1 MFWVVALS
9 LHWCAWLCVCYM
21 FCMVGCQFWAVLLGV
36 LFIICYI
43 SMLHLV
49 KEQIPEEPL
58 SKEPLQEPVPTTEE
72 VFVQDILDQPTAKTK
87 ETISE
92 NPQDVGIDKV
102 AGGTVTAKT
111 IEQAE
116 VALKQVALDQ
126 PQGDDFQEEQV
137 LP

>member
-1 MFWVVALS
+1 M
-9 LHWCAWLCVCYM
+9 
-21 FCMVGCQFWAVLLGV
+21 
-36 LFIICYI
+36 
-43 SMLHLV
+43 
-49 KEQIPEEPL
+49 
-58 SKEPLQEPVPTTEE
+58 
-72 VFVQDILDQPTAKTK
+72 QDILDQPTAKTK